1 MPKGRGLRTNE
12 RAEVGV
18 GTLIIFI
25 AMVLVAAV
33 AAAVIIGT
41 SNQLQQ
47 RAQMTGKEATQE
59 VSSNLKVIEVY
70 AKRNNT
76 TANIHTVKLQV
87 ALAAGG
93 QKVPLDDLILR
104 YADGNAIKL
113 YKFTGASTDPTYTL
127 EWIRGTGSN
136 NVIDTGDLVEVTFNT
151 QERELPPRE
160 TFSLQI
166 IPPYGSPID
175 LDLKTPST
183 YSGGTTYSLLH

>member
-1 MPKGRGLRTNE
+1 MPKGRGLRRNE

-41 SNQLQQ
+41 SGQLQQ

-76 TANIHTVKLQV
+76 TTNVYTIKMQV

-113 YKFTGASTDPTYTL
+113 YKFTGSPNYTL
-127 EWIRGTGSN
+127 EWIRGVGSN
-136 NVIDTGDLVEVTFNT
+136 NVIDTGDLVEITFNT
-151 QERELPPRE
+151 QERELAPRE

-166 IPPYGSPID
+166 IPPIGSPID

>member
-41 SNQLQQ
+41 SGQLQQ

-70 AKRNNT
+70 ANRNT
-76 TANIHTVKLQV
+76 TSTNVYTIKVQMS
-87 ALAAGG
+87 LAAGG
-93 QKVPLDDLILR
+93 QQVPLDDLVLR
-104 YADGNAIKL
+104 YTDGTTLVL
-113 YKFTGASTDPTYTL
+113 YKFTGPANYTL
-127 EWIRGTGSN
+127 EWIRGMGSN
-136 NVIDTGDLVEVTFNT
+136 NVIDTGDLVEMTFTT
-151 QERELPPRE
+151 QDRELAPR
-160 TFSLQI
+160 TAFSVQI
-166 IPPYGSPID
+166 IPPIGSPID
-175 LDLKTPST
+175 LAMKTPST
-183 YSGGTTYSLLH
+183 YSGGTTFSLLH

>member
-1 MPKGRGLRTNE
+1 MPKGRGLRTDE

-41 SNQLQQ
+41 SSQLQQ
-47 RAQMTGKEATQE
+47 RAQLTGKEATQE
-59 VSSNLKVIEVY
+59 VSSNLKVTEVY
-70 AKRNNT
+70 ANRNT
-76 TANIHTVKLQV
+76 TSTNVYTIKLQI

-93 QKVPLDDLILR
+93 QKVPLDDLVLR
-104 YADGNAIKL
+104 YTDGNVIRL
-113 YKFTGASTDPTYTL
+113 YKFTGSPSYTL

-136 NVIDTGDLVEVTFNT
+136 NVIDTGDLVELTFT
-151 QERELPPRE
+151 SEDRELPPRE
-160 TFSLQI
+160 EFSVQV
-166 IPPYGSPID
+166 IPPIGSPID

-183 YSGGTTYSLLH
+183 YSGGTTFTLLH

>member
-47 RAQMTGKEATQE
+47 RAQLTGKEATHE
-59 VSSNLKVIEVY
+59 VSSNLKVVEVY
-70 AKRNNT
+70 ANRNNT
-76 TANIHTVKLQV
+76 TTANIYTIKVQV
-87 ALAAGG
+87 SLAAGG
-93 QKVPLDDLILR
+93 QKVPLDDLVLR
-104 YADGNAIKL
+104 YTDGNVIRL
-113 YKFTGASTDPTYTL
+113 IKFTGDDPYTL
-127 EWIRGTGSN
+127 EWIRGEGTN
-136 NVIDTGDLVEVTFNT
+136 NVIDTGDLVEITFST
-151 QERELPPRE
+151 ADRELLPRSA
-160 TFSLQI
+160 FSLQI
-166 IPPYGSPID
+166 IPPIGSPVD

-183 YSGGTTYSLLH
+183 YSGGTTFTLIG